1 MLDRVLCGKTMMET
15 PLLRR
20 STPPFSTAERSSRG
34 LTRPTTMG
42 SRERI
47 TTPKKGMVVRLFL
60 TTKVTG
66 RLGRI
71 MPGSMKVSNVLM

>member
-1 MLDRVLCGKTMMET
+1 
-15 PLLRR
+15 
-20 STPPFSTAERSSRG
+20 
-34 LTRPTTMG
+34 MG

-47 TTPKKGMVVRLFL
+47 TAPKKGMVVRLFL

-71 MPGSMKVSNVLM
+71 MPGSMNVSRVLMWLATKRQGPSTALMASMPSTSMGQPMRSMRSAVQILA